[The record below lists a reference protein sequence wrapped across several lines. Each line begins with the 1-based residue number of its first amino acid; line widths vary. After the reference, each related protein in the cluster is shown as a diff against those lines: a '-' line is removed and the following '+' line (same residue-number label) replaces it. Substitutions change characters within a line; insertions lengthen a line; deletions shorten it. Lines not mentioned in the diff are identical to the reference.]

1 MPWAWPYANEMLEI
15 NLLPE
20 ELQKKNKATGIE
32 TEYFLYIGQWLIT
45 IFVVIHIILGGVW
58 IFKTMQLK
66 ILNYNWLKLGPE
78 RMKLAEL
85 KGSAGA
91 SVEARLAGQRIS
103 WAEKLNKLSEHLP
116 SGIWLNSF
124 SLSAKE
130 LGLKCSVVSLSKEE
144 MLLINQLLNNLKK
157 DPVFYKD
164 FTNVE
169 LGAMTRK
176 IYGSYEIMDFVLTF
190 PLKGK

>member
-1 MPWAWPYANEMLEI
+1 MLEI

-32 TEYFLYIGQWLIT
+32 TEYFLFIGKWLIA

-58 IFKTMQLK
+58 LFKTMQLK
-66 ILNYNWLKLGPE
+66 ILNYNWLKLEPE
-78 RMKLAEL
+78 RKKLAEL
-85 KGSAGA
+85 KGSAGSSA
-91 SVEARLAGQRIS
+91 QARLASQRIS
-103 WAEKLNKLSEHLP
+103 WSEKLNKLSEHLP
-116 SGIWLNSF
+116 SGIWFNSF

-130 LGLKCSVVSLSKEE
+130 LSLMCSVISLSKEE
-144 MLLINQLLNNLKK
+144 MLLINQFLSNLKK
-157 DPVFYKD
+157 DALFSDD

-169 LGAMTRK
+169 LGKMTRK
-176 IYGSYEIMDFVLTF
+176 MYGSYEILDFVLTF